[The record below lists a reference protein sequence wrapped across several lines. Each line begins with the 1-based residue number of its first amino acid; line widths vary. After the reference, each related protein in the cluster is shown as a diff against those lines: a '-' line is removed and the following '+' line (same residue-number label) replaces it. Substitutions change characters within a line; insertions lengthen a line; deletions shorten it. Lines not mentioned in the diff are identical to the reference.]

1 MPKILIADDEANIR
15 QLLRQT
21 LEELEDEGV
30 EILLAE
36 NGRQALQVIQDERP
50 DLVFLDVM
58 MPFMNG
64 YDVCKTVKK
73 TDPVPGV
80 TVIILTAK
88 GQEIDRISSR
98 VVGADYYIS
107 KPFSPSYILL
117 KAREILKLPG

>member
-30 EILLAE
+30 EILTAE
-36 NGRQALQVIQDERP
+36 NGKQALQIIQEKKP
-50 DLVFLDVM
+50 DLVLLDVM
-58 MPFMNG
+58 MPFING

-73 TDPVPGV
+73 TDPVHGV

-88 GQEIDRISSR
+88 GQEIDRISSK
-98 VVGADYYIS
+98 VVGADYYIN
-107 KPFSPSYILL
+107 KPFSPSYVLL
-117 KAREILKLPG
+117 KAREILKLP